1 MLLNLL
7 NTQTISEDIRD
18 HDRKSQPWRLKGD
31 QNHSRYKAKQYA
43 DPIKHGYIR
52 NSHLQEWFYLISR

>member
-1 MLLNLL
+1 MLALL
-7 NTQTISEDIRD
+7 NTQIISEDIRD
-18 HDRKSQPWRLKGD
+18 HDWKSQPWL
-31 QNHSRYKAKQYA
+31 YKAKQYA